1 MLEYG
6 YTDYTMYIGE
16 HLGNPERER
25 IRRMSL
31 EEARKETFEHPN
43 NLLLCYDTRRRSATT
58 PVDDQLRHSYT
69 ASYGTHSKE
78 TLLPIDSQPSITEQP
93 RPFGLPDE
101 QFAHLDGRA
110 RMITK
115 APIRLLTLQALELN
129 RRRVF
134 WDIGFCT
141 GSVSIEARLQFP
153 HLTVVSFEIRP
164 EGEEL
169 MRINSHR
176 FGAPGITSLIGDF
189 LQTDLEPLPRP
200 DAVFIGGHGGKLDD
214 ILVRLKEVLQPGGCI
229 VFNSV
234 SPNSRELFRKGAEN
248 AGMSLQPSLHIAL
261 NDYNPIEIMKVTL

>member
-1 MLEYG
+1 
-6 YTDYTMYIGE
+6 
-16 HLGNPERER
+16 
-25 IRRMSL
+25 
-31 EEARKETFEHPN
+31 
-43 NLLLCYDTRRRSATT
+43 
-58 PVDDQLRHSYT
+58 
-69 ASYGTHSKE
+69 
-78 TLLPIDSQPSITEQP
+78 
-93 RPFGLPDE
+93 
-101 QFAHLDGRA
+101 
-110 RMITK
+110 
-115 APIRLLTLQALELN
+115 
-129 RRRVF
+129 
-134 WDIGFCT
+134 
-141 GSVSIEARLQFP
+141 
-153 HLTVVSFEIRP
+153 
-164 EGEEL
+164 